1 LENNPELP
9 TTLSSNTKI
18 NMALSTRAIRRRIK
32 SVKNTRKITKA
43 MELVSASKMR
53 KAVSSVLMS
62 RPFARLAWDTVS
74 AVGSVVDVSLHPLL
88 QKNFSTKKI
97 LLILLTSDRGMAGG
111 FNTNMIKK
119 MLQTIKETG
128 SENIDVVAVGKKGAD
143 AARRSGLKLVAN
155 FSGITN
161 NPKFEEI
168 LPIGKLANNE
178 FIKKNY
184 TKVLLAYTDFVSA
197 VNQQPIVLELLPLGS
212 EANFNQVGNVL
223 ENKKDEIM
231 NRAKEYKFEPSPGE
245 VLDRLLPRL
254 VETTVYQAV
263 LESAA
268 SEHSARMM
276 AMRNASDAAG
286 DMIDS
291 LTFTYNQFRQA
302 AITREIAEIS
312 GGKAAL
318 E

>member
-1 LENNPELP
+1 
-9 TTLSSNTKI
+9 
-18 NMALSTRAIRRRIK
+18 MALSTRAIRRRIK

-53 KAVSSVLMS
+53 KAVSLVLSS

-74 AVGSVVDVSLHPLL
+74 AVGAVVDVSLHPLL
-88 QKNFSTKKI
+88 RKEKKSGRTLI
-97 LLILLTSDRGMAGG
+97 LLLTSDRGLAGG

-119 MLQTIKETG
+119 IVQMAKDSGLD
-128 SENIDVVAVGKKGAD
+128 NLDVVAVGRKGAD
-143 AARRSGLKLVAN
+143 AARRAGLKLIAS
-155 FSGITN
+155 FTGITN

-168 LPIGKLANNE
+168 LPIGKMLVDD
-178 FIKKNY
+178 FIKEKY
-184 TKVLLAYTDFVSA
+184 DRVLLAYTDFVSA
-197 VNQQPIVLELLPLGS
+197 VNQKPTILELLPFGS
-212 EANFNQVGNVL
+212 LSKYFGVGEVSQKAIQALPVSN
-223 ENKKDEIM
+223 
-231 NRAKEYKFEPSPGE
+231 EYKFEPTPAE
-245 VLDRLLPRL
+245 VLNRLLPRL
-254 VETTVYQAV
+254 VETMVYQSV

-268 SEHSARMM
+268 SEHSARML

>member
-1 LENNPELP
+1 
-9 TTLSSNTKI
+9 
-18 NMALSTRAIRRRIK
+18 MALSTRAIRRRIK

-53 KAVSSVLMS
+53 KAVSLVLSS

-74 AVGSVVDVSLHPLL
+74 AVGAVVDVSLHPLL
-88 QKNFSTKKI
+88 RKDKKSGKTLI
-97 LLILLTSDRGMAGG
+97 LLLTSDRGLAGG

-119 MLQTIKETG
+119 IVQAAKDSG
-128 SENIDVVAVGKKGAD
+128 SDNLDVVAVGRKGAD
-143 AARRSGLKLVAN
+143 AVRRTGLKLVAS
-155 FSGITN
+155 FTGITN

-168 LPIGKLANNE
+168 LPIGKMLVDD
-178 FIKKNY
+178 FIKEKY
-184 TKVLLAYTDFVSA
+184 DRVLLAYTDFISA
-197 VNQQPIVLELLPLGS
+197 VNQQPTILELLPFGS
-212 EANFNQVGNVL
+212 PSKYSDVGEVSPSS
-223 ENKKDEIM
+223 
-231 NRAKEYKFEPSPGE
+231 RRSPAKADSMEYKFEPTPVE
-245 VLDRLLPRL
+245 VLNRLLPRL
-254 VETTVYQAV
+254 VETMVYQSV

-268 SEHSARMM
+268 SEHSARML
-276 AMRNASDAAG
+276 AMRNATDAAG

>member
-1 LENNPELP
+1 
-9 TTLSSNTKI
+9 
-18 NMALSTRAIRRRIK
+18 MALSTRAIRRRIK
-32 SVKNTRKITKA
+32 SVKNTSKITKA

-74 AVGSVVDVSLHPLL
+74 SIGKVIDVSLHPLL
-88 QKNFSTKKI
+88 RKEKKSQRS
-97 LLILLTSDRGMAGG
+97 LLILLTSDRGLAGG
-111 FNTNMIKK
+111 FNANINKKVLPLIKDF
-119 MLQTIKETG
+119 G
-128 SENIDVVAVGKKGAD
+128 SENIEVIAVGRKGAD
-143 AARRSGLKLVAN
+143 TARRLNLKLVAS

-161 NPKFEEI
+161 NPKFEET
-168 LPIGKLANNE
+168 LPIGKMAVE
-178 FIKKNY
+178 DFIKEKY
-184 TKVLLAYTDFVSA
+184 DHVILVYTDFISA
-197 VNQQPIVLELLPLGS
+197 VNQLPVVLELLPLGS
-212 EANFNQVGNVL
+212 AEDFSQLGNVSS
-223 ENKKDEIM
+223 
-231 NRAKEYKFEPSPGE
+231 ATPSAPYSPSTPKEYKFEPSPE
-245 VLDRLLPRL
+245 AVLNRLLPRL
-254 VETTVYQAV
+254 VETMIYQAV

-268 SEHSARMM
+268 SEHSARML

>member
-1 LENNPELP
+1 
-9 TTLSSNTKI
+9 
-18 NMALSTRAIRRRIK
+18 MALSTRAIRRRIK

-74 AVGSVVDVSLHPLL
+74 AVGAVIDVSLHPLL
-88 QKNFSTKKI
+88 RKNNKSGKT
-97 LLILLTSDRGMAGG
+97 LMLLLTSDRGLAGG
-111 FNTNMIKK
+111 FNANMTKK
-119 MLQTIKETG
+119 VVQAAKDFG
-128 SENIDVVAVGKKGAD
+128 SDNIDVVAVGRKGAD
-143 AARRSGLKLVAN
+143 ASRRAGLKLIAS
-155 FSGITN
+155 FTGITN

-168 LPIGKLANNE
+168 LPIGKMLVDE
-178 FIKKNY
+178 FVKEKY
-184 TKVLLAYTDFVSA
+184 DRVLLTYTDFISA
-197 VNQQPIVLELLPLGS
+197 VNQQSVVLELLPLGS
-212 EANFNQVGNVL
+212 AVDLYRVGNVSAQNPSTPSSL
-223 ENKKDEIM
+223 STPSTP
-231 NRAKEYKFEPSPGE
+231 REYKFEPSPEE
-245 VLDRLLPRL
+245 VLNRLLPRL
-254 VETTVYQAV
+254 VETMVYQAV

-268 SEHSARMM
+268 SEHSARML